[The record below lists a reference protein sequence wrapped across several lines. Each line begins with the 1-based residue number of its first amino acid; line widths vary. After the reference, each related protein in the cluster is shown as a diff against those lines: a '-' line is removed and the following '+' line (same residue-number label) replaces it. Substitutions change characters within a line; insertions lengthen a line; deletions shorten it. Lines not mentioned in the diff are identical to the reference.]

1 MYRAHRGVYWD
12 AYGYA
17 FRARDLT
24 ILSAQGPRAGDHG
37 LPRIFLLLLIV
48 RDFEGNWDLP
58 EKKLPKLERLIAARV

>member
-37 LPRIFLLLLIV
+37 LPRTLK
-48 RDFEGNWDLP
+48 ENWDLP
-58 EKKLPKLERLIAARV
+58 EKKLPKLERLIAVRV